1 MSEFKMKPQRVRSA
15 AQDMSDIAKKMN
27 DLEEE
32 ILKIRGRLSFEVA
45 QKERI
50 RQRLKTAGDNTEM

>member
-32 ILKIRGRLSFEVA
+32 ILKIRGRLSLRWHR
-45 QKERI
+45 K
-50 RQRLKTAGDNTEM
+50 KG